1 MDTPTSRQE
10 IIHKLT
16 SYTASFAMLWEV
28 FYEAG
33 HPITLDA
40 DKAEMMHETI
50 QEMRALL
57 ASFPSAK

>member
-1 MDTPTSRQE
+1 M
-10 IIHKLT
+10 T